1 MEFKDEDK
9 TKEFCKTTYDVSF
22 PLYATSKVRGDRA
35 NSFYKNLAKNSG
47 EEPSW
52 NFSKYLISKNG
63 DIELIPHT
71 TNPDSPE
78 VMKKIEALL

>member
-1 MEFKDEDK
+1 
-9 TKEFCKTTYDVSF
+9 
-22 PLYATSKVRGDRA
+22 
-35 NSFYKNLAKNSG
+35 
-47 EEPSW
+47 
-52 NFSKYLISKNG
+52 LISKNG